1 ILLLSCYDVLFDC
14 FIVKFYFRYTAINK
28 YIRPAS
34 QMSQTSHFASG
45 FDTFDGAQMQGTPS
59 CAAPGGMISG
69 LPHAS
74 ATSQQMPQMFDPQKQ
89 PWTPH
94 EPSENATDIPTA
106 GYGREE
112 LDTVDVNESSGHSAS
127 HPSPQS
133 AEEKLA
139 PGNAAAQQQTG
150 GMNPL
155 AAPRPGEPIWVETTT
170 SDGKVYFYHST
181 TRESVWERPSHGVI
195 LKQNELEHFVKS
207 GGTTY
212 PEAAAHQPQAA
223 PNSVA
228 AQKGGVP
235 SAICNLPPPMMIPPA
250 SWGTFPPMAPSNLPV
265 VGQVPTW
272 LEYFTAEGRPYYF
285 NPLSGETSWT
295 RPSEAK
301 NGLPGPDAATG
312 ANVSGIAIS
321 QSDGATKGN
330 AEIKI
335 AGQEDSKTTTAA
347 ATSLDAAKPVVQGT
361 QKHDQAR
368 PISSNPVAGTSWCVV
383 WTGDRKVF
391 FYNPTTRTSVWERP
405 PELYGRPDVDLLVSK
420 PPEPRKTAAEGK
432 KEPVVQNS
440 TTTAYLPPFQQSST
454 PKEEPVKKK
463 RKKAEHAPSEA
474 AAPAKV
480 ETAEPIKPRDG
491 AFEAEIKAAHE
502 RAQIPLEVRTGQ
514 FKQMLQEKDVSAFS
528 TWEKELH
535 KIVFD
540 PRYLLLTSKERKTV
554 FDEYVK
560 ERADVE
566 RNERKKKLKEARDS
580 FQQLLEEAEITYKT
594 AYDDFAS
601 KYAKDSRFKAIEK
614 SRDRET
620 LFDDYIRALR
630 IKEREEKQA
639 LQAKL
644 KSEFIELLKEQP
656 NVKKRSRW
664 SEVKKTISQDARYR
678 QVESSSMREDWFR
691 DYCKSLPSDNSDD
704 EEEEARKERL
714 KAKER
719 KIREEVAQKA
729 REKEVAAELESQMKE
744 RSKEIERHVMQES
757 EENFKALLADL
768 IKATDQ
774 SWRDCKKRLRKDSR
788 WETADM
794 LDRHQ
799 KEKLFDEHIRQLEM
813 KQREAFLQLLEETA
827 DINFSTT
834 WKEAKKM
841 IKNDVRYARFS
852 SRDRRCEREFKE
864 FIQNKLSQAKEN
876 FLELLK
882 ESKIMTPK
890 SKQLIL
896 EDEQHLKDVLSVLEV
911 IAEAVRTTLGPRG
924 MDKMI
929 IDGSGKSTISNDGA
943 TILKLLNVAFPAA
956 SILVQLAKSQDAE
969 IGDGTTSV
977 VLLASELL
985 ANAKTFI
992 EDGVHPQCI
1001 INAYSKAVSHA
1012 VDVVNDV
1019 AVKLDV
1025 DGSPA
1030 REALIRCAETTLSS
1044 KLVAMQ
1050 KHFFAKLVVE
1060 AVSHLGDRLPLNMI
1074 GVKKVGG
1081 GSVEDSELVLGVA
1094 FQKTFS
1100 YAGFEMQPKV
1110 YKNPE
1115 IALLNIELEIKA
1127 ERDNAE
1133 LTLTSVDEYQKV
1145 VDAEWTI
1152 LYSKLQ
1158 AIHDSGAKIV
1168 LSRLPI
1174 GDVATQWFADRDMF
1188 CAGRVEESDLKRML
1202 EACGGTILTSVSG
1215 ITAESLGSCEQF
1227 QEKQI
1232 GSERY
1237 NFFTGCAKAKACT
1250 FLLRGGAEQFIDET
1264 ERSLHDAIMIVRR
1277 ALKNDFIVAGGGATE
1292 MEISKRLRERAL
1304 TITGKEQLLMCAFA
1318 KAFEAI
1324 PRQLCFNAG
1333 LDATN
1338 LMNKLRAMHHE
1349 GANSAGINLQFEDV
1363 RDNLEAFVWEPA
1375 VVKINA
1381 IRAATEAA
1389 CVILSIDESVK
1400 SPSGGAPSM
1409 G

>member
-1 ILLLSCYDVLFDC
+1 
-14 FIVKFYFRYTAINK
+14 
-28 YIRPAS
+28 
-34 QMSQTSHFASG
+34 MSQTSHFAPG

-59 CAAPGGMISG
+59 CTTPGSMI
-69 LPHAS
+69 P
-74 ATSQQMPQMFDPQKQ
+74 
-89 PWTPH
+89 
-94 EPSENATDIPTA
+94 
-106 GYGREE
+106 
-112 LDTVDVNESSGHSAS
+112 GHSAA
-127 HPSPQS
+127 HTSPQV

-139 PGNAAAQQQTG
+139 PGNTVGQQQTG

-155 AAPRPGEPIWVETTT
+155 VASRPGEPIWVETTT

-212 PEAAAHQPQAA
+212 SEAAGHQPQTA

-228 AQKGGVP
+228 GQKGGIP

-250 SWGTFPPMAPSNLPV
+250 SWGAFPPMAPSNLPMV
-265 VGQVPTW
+265 NQVPTW

-312 ANVSGIAIS
+312 ANASGIAIS

-330 AEIKI
+330 AETKI
-335 AGQEDSKTTTAA
+335 VGQEDSKTTTAA

-420 PPEPRKTAAEGK
+420 PPEPRKNAGGTS
-432 KEPVVQNS
+432 VNS
-440 TTTAYLPPFQQSST
+440 TTTAYLPPFQQST
-454 PKEEPVKKK
+454 APKEEPVKKK
-463 RKKAEHAPSEA
+463 RKKAEHPPSEA
-474 AAPAKV
+474 AAPPPKV

-644 KSEFIELLKEQP
+644 KNDFIELLKEQP

-691 DYCKSLPSDNSDD
+691 EYCKSLPSDNSDD

-729 REKEVAAELESQMKE
+729 REKEVRFEEPNFGISFRDNASSGLLQVAAELESQMKE
-744 RSKEIERHVMQES
+744 RSKEIEKHVMQES

-799 KEKLFDEHIRQLEM
+799 KEKLFDEHVRQLEM
-813 KQREAFLQLLEETA
+813 KQKEAFLQLLEETA

-834 WKEAKKM
+834 WKEAKKL
-841 IKNDVRYARFS
+841 IKNDIRYARFS
-852 SRDRRCEREFKE
+852 SRDRRCEREFKD

-876 FLELLK
+876 FLQLLK

-896 EDEQHLKDVLSVLEV
+896 EDEQHLKDVLSVLEEGTEQATGKQHILSNIQSCQV

-929 IDGSGKSTISNDGA
+929 IDKSGKSTISNDGA

-1001 INAYSKAVSHA
+1001 ISAYSKAVSLA
-1012 VDVVNDV
+1012 VDVVNDIS
-1019 AVKLDV
+1019 VKLEAN
-1025 DGSPA
+1025 GGPA
-1030 REALIRCAETTLSS
+1030 MEALIRCAETTLSS
-1044 KLVAMQ
+1044 KLVATQ
-1050 KHFFAKLVVE
+1050 KKFFAKLVVE

-1074 GVKKVGG
+1074 GIKKVSG

-1110 YKNPE
+1110 YKNPK

-1133 LTLTSVDEYQKV
+1133 LTLTNVDEYQKV

-1152 LYSKLQ
+1152 LYDKLQ
-1158 AIHDSGAKIV
+1158 AVHDSGAKIV

-1215 ITAESLGSCEQF
+1215 ITPESLGSCEQF

-1237 NFFTGCAKAKACT
+1237 NFFTGCTKAKACT
-1250 FLLRGGAEQFIDET
+1250 FVLRGGAEQFIDET

-1277 ALKNDFIVAGGGATE
+1277 ALKNDFIVAGKIGVSYASDYVTCLPSIGGGATE
-1292 MEISKRLRERAL
+1292 MEISKRLREHAL

-1349 GANSAGINLQFEDV
+1349 GATLAGINLQFEDV
-1363 RDNLEAFVWEPA
+1363 RDNLDAFVWEPA
-1375 VVKINA
+1375 VAKTNA

-1400 SPSGGAPSM
+1400 SPSGGAPNM